1 MYESPI
7 WIAVRDL
14 HRSIMK
20 EQDDYIFETVEK
32 TLECKVDR
40 EELLKALAY
49 DRNQY
54 DKGFRD
60 GRAYKSPIETNAD
73 RIRAMSD
80 EELADWVW
88 GAETDG
94 RAYGPRG
101 KKAWLDWLKQEVET

>member
-1 MYESPI
+1 MGYESPI
-7 WIAVRDL
+7 WIAARDL

-49 DRNQY
+49 DRDQY

-60 GRAYKSPIETNAD
+60 GRRSAKVEAAWTEENTCSHCGEEACAGY
-73 RIRAMSD
+73 D
-80 EELADWVW
+80 EEPWRTRYCPHC
-88 GAETDG
+88 GAKMKNPEE
-94 RAYGPRG
+94 Y
-101 KKAWLDWLKQEVET
+101 E